1 MTGNGPGDPAGGGP
15 GALTRVLHEPR
26 PTAPGDGTWIA
37 ALPLQSLIHER
48 E

>member
-1 MTGNGPGDPAGGGP
+1 MTVKGPGDQAGGGP

-26 PTAPGDGTWIA
+26 STSPCDGTWIA
-37 ALPLQSLIHER
+37 ALLLHSLIHER